1 MLKVRNMDTY
11 FNFNASLHNH
21 TSTEHDR
28 GKDFIVIPTITAIA
42 VSIIDGVLILFGATI
57 NLAVI
62 ITVVSHH
69 RSLKI
74 MDLFILNL
82 CLSDFANSVFYQ
94 PLIIIRLLAR
104 NELSRVLAGIF
115 KMATFTCLLADCA
128 AIFLVTFDKYLG
140 IRFPFRYHTY
150 FSKQRVVVMIACAW
164 VIASAIGLTF
174 AMCNEAAKTAGILY
188 GILLIIMFVT
198 TAAFQIASFF
208 IAKRHKGRIQEI
220 GKVVANCNST
230 TTSRSTNEV
239 SSSEDV
245 IPGMAQSSVD
255 NSKQDHP
262 FTSKAAKT
270 ITLLTMVFIISWLPQ
285 IILNVYFMITFDKK
299 TFFGLIY
306 LFVAFQQFHVCIN
319 PFIYVFRT
327 QCIRDKFF
335 SNNT

>member
-1 MLKVRNMDTY
+1 MDTY
-11 FNFNASLHNH
+11 FNFNSSLHND

-28 GKDFIVIPTITAIA
+28 GYDFIIIPTAIAIA

-62 ITVVSHH
+62 ITVISHH

-82 CLSDFANSVFYQ
+82 CLSDFASSIFYQ

-104 NELSRVLAGIF
+104 NELSHFLAGVF

-128 AIFLVTFDKYLG
+128 AIFLITFDKYLG
-140 IRFPFRYHTY
+140 IRFPFRYHAY
-150 FSKQRVVVMIACAW
+150 FSRQKVVVIIACAW
-164 VIASAIGLTF
+164 VIATAIGLTF
-174 AMCNEAAKTAGILY
+174 AMCNEAAKTTGIIY
-188 GILLIIMFVT
+188 GILIIIMFVT

-208 IAKRHKGRIQEI
+208 IAKRHERRIQEI
-220 GKVVANCNST
+220 GNVVANHNGT
-230 TTSRSTNEV
+230 TTSQGTDEV
-239 SSSEDV
+239 SSSEEV
-245 IPGMAQSSVD
+245 IQMDQRSVD
-255 NSKQDHP
+255 NSKPEHP
-262 FTSKAAKT
+262 FTSKAART
-270 ITLLTMVFIISWLPQ
+270 ITLLTMVFVTSWLPQ

-299 TFFGLIY
+299 TFFSLIY

-335 SNNT
+335 